1 MIGFVLIAICIG
13 LSIFCYNKG
22 WINKLQITQVVLYS
36 FFGLVAVIYGI
47 ATFHELSGPGV
58 KILSGTLLVLSS
70 IVIIF
75 VGILSIGWASLAFQ
89 KVQDRVLSVK
99 KFKHLNNYT
108 VPVLFITLL
117 YIGNIFN
124 SYADS
129 MQAKELGFT
138 SEKDFAEAKRNKIY
152 NVDDYSKFA
161 LDKKVNEDTESLD
174 KIDKKRIIEAE
185 RSAPQFN
192 TKAYKEL
199 YPNYKHWDVS
209 QVHNMFIDSIY
220 GRGKLYMNTTGVDG
234 NGNNFV
240 YLIEFSGD
248 NNKTLHIAM
257 NGEEAKVHYKA
268 ITQVLRTVKNDSIE
282 QTEVT
287 AVHGQSSDYTYFY
300 RYDISSKQLYMGIC
314 NASLECSSFDHK
326 NATEL
331 ANMVY
336 SFFKPLADYYKN

>member
-22 WINKLQITQVVLYS
+22 WINKLQIIQVVLYS
-36 FFGLVAVIYGI
+36 FFGLVAVVYGI
-47 ATFHELSGPGV
+47 ATFHELSGPGI
-58 KILSGTLLVLSS
+58 KMWPATLFVLSS
-70 IVIIF
+70 IVIVL
-75 VGILSIGWASLAFQ
+75 VGLLSIGWALLAFPKLQ
-89 KVQDRVLSVK
+89 EKVLLVRRLK
-99 KFKHLNNYT
+99 YLNSYT

-117 YIGNIFN
+117 YLGNAFN

-138 SEKDFAEAKRNKIY
+138 SEKDFAEAKRNNIY
-152 NVDDYSKFA
+152 NIDDYSKFV
-161 LDKKVNEDTESLD
+161 LNKKLNEDTESLD
-174 KIDKKRIIEAE
+174 KADKSRIIEAE
-185 RSAPQFN
+185 RSAPPFN

-199 YPNYKHWDVS
+199 YPNYKHWNVS
-209 QVHNMFIDSIY
+209 QAHNMFIDSVY

-248 NNKTLHIAM
+248 KNKIFHIAM
-257 NGEEAKVHYKA
+257 NGEEAKIHYKA
-268 ITQVLRTVKNDSIE
+268 ITQVLRTVKTDSIE

-287 AVHGQSSDYTYFY
+287 TVHGQSSDYTYFY

-314 NASLECSSFDHK
+314 NASLECSSFDQK

>member
-13 LSIFCYNKG
+13 LSIFCYKKG
-22 WINKLQITQVVLYS
+22 WINKLQIIQVVLYN
-36 FFGLVAVIYGI
+36 FFGLVAIIYSI
-47 ATFHELSGPGV
+47 ATIHELSGQGI
-58 KILSGTLLVLSS
+58 KMWSATFLVLSS
-70 IVIIF
+70 IVTVF

-89 KVQDRVLSVK
+89 KVQDKVISVK
-99 KFKHLNNYT
+99 RLKCLNNYT
-108 VPVLFITLL
+108 VPVLFIVLL
-117 YIGNIFN
+117 YIGNAFN

-129 MQAKELGFT
+129 MQAKELGFN
-138 SEKDFAEAKRNKIY
+138 SEKDFSEAKRNNIY

-161 LDKKVNEDTESLD
+161 LDKKVKEDTESLD
-174 KIDKKRIIEAE
+174 KAEKNKIIEAE

-199 YPNYKHWDVS
+199 YPSYKHWDVS
-209 QVHNMFIDSIY
+209 QAHNMFIDSVY
-220 GRGKLYMNTTGVDG
+220 GRGKLYMNTTGVDS

-240 YLIEFSGD
+240 YLLEFEGD
-248 NNKTLHIAM
+248 KNKTFHVAM
-257 NGEEAKVHYKA
+257 NEEEAKAHYKA

-287 AVHGQSSDYTYFY
+287 TVHGQSSDYTYFY

-314 NASLECSSFDHK
+314 NASLECSSFDQK